1 MFYQNINLNLKIIL
15 VTKLSQFYQGF
26 IPVAELFRFASI
38 IMARRDTSEDLPKAK
53 LNRNS
58 LHKATRLFSYLKPD
72 KGKYIAGL
80 IFLALT
86 SATALAFPILI
97 GDLVN
102 AAKESGSLAI
112 NKQAILLIVILIA
125 QAFFSFFRI
134 YLFAQTTENTLVR
147 LRKHLYSHLIQLP
160 MSFFTSNR
168 VGEINSRISADIT
181 QIQDTFTT
189 TLAEFLRQLILII
202 GGLIFITY
210 ISPQLTLFMLALIP
224 AIVIVGIIFGRYI
237 RKISRQVQDRV
248 AESNTIVQ
256 ETMQGIVNVKAFA
269 NEFIEVIRYQKSI
282 KEIAV
287 LSMKSAFSR
296 GLFASFIIFALF
308 GAIVA
313 IIWYATI
320 LMQAGGIEFGDV
332 ISFVIY
338 TSFIGASIGGI
349 AELYAQIQKAV
360 GATER
365 IFEIL
370 DQKPESI
377 DLRETRAVSTRLNG
391 EVEFKDVRFSY
402 PSRTELS
409 VLNGISFHAQPGESI
424 AIVGPSGAGKS
435 TITQLLLRFYDPN
448 SGSILI
454 DGKNANDYTLTELRD
469 HMAIVPQD
477 VILFGG
483 TIKENILYGKPDA
496 SNEEVISA
504 AEKANARVFIESF
517 PEKYET
523 IVGERGI
530 TLSGGQ
536 RQRIAIARAVLKDP
550 SILILDE
557 ATSSLD
563 SESERLVQEAL
574 DKLMVGRTTFIV
586 AHRLSTIRNASR
598 ILVIDK
604 GVVSESGKHEELIAL
619 PNGLYSNLSRLQ
631 YEY

>member
-1 MFYQNINLNLKIIL
+1 
-15 VTKLSQFYQGF
+15 
-26 IPVAELFRFASI
+26 
-38 IMARRDTSEDLPKAK
+38 MAKNKTSEDLPKAK

-58 LHKATRLFSYLKPD
+58 IQKATRLFSYLQPD

-86 SATALAFPILI
+86 SATALAFPKLI
-97 GDLVN
+97 GDLVDS
-102 AAKESGSLAI
+102 AKQTGTVAI
-112 NKQAILLIVILIA
+112 NKQAILLIVILVA

-147 LRKHLYSHLIQLP
+147 LRHHLYSHLIQLP

-189 TLAEFLRQLILII
+189 TLAEFLRQIILII
-202 GGLIFITY
+202 GGLIFISL

-224 AIVIVGIIFGRYI
+224 AIVVGGIVFGRYI

-282 KEIAV
+282 KEIAT

-313 IIWYATI
+313 IVWYATH
-320 LMQAGGIEFGDV
+320 LMQEGRIAFGDV

-370 DQKPESI
+370 DHQPEEI
-377 DLRETRAVSTRLNG
+377 DLNETRARVDRLKG
-391 EVEFKDVRFSY
+391 DVEFKDVRFSY
-402 PSRTELS
+402 PARKEMN
-409 VLNGISFHAQPGESI
+409 VLNGISFKANAGESI

-435 TITQLLLRFYDPN
+435 TLTQLLLRFYEPDA
-448 SGSILI
+448 GHIFI
-454 DGKNANDYTLTELRD
+454 DGKDADTYTLTQLRD

-483 TIKENILYGKPDA
+483 TIKENILYGKPTATD
-496 SNEEVISA
+496 EEVRAA
-504 AEKANARVFIESF
+504 AEKANALSFIEKF
-517 PEKYET
+517 PEGYDT

-604 GVVSESGKHEELIAL
+604 GIVAESGTHEELIGL
-619 PNGLYSNLSRLQ
+619 NNGVYSHLSRLQ
-631 YEY
+631 FDQREALA

>member
-1 MFYQNINLNLKIIL
+1 
-15 VTKLSQFYQGF
+15 
-26 IPVAELFRFASI
+26 
-38 IMARRDTSEDLPKAK
+38 MAKNKTSEDLPKAK
-53 LNRNS
+53 LNRTS
-58 LHKATRLFSYLKPD
+58 LQKATRLFSYLQPD

-86 SATALAFPILI
+86 SATALAFPKLI
-97 GDLVN
+97 GDLVD
-102 AAKESGSLAI
+102 AAKQTGAVAI
-112 NKQAILLIVILIA
+112 NKQAILLIVILVA

-147 LRKHLYSHLIQLP
+147 LRHHLYSHLIQLP

-189 TLAEFLRQLILII
+189 TLAEFLRQIILII
-202 GGLIFITY
+202 GGLIFISL

-224 AIVIVGIIFGRYI
+224 AIVVGGIVFGRYI

-282 KEIAV
+282 KEIAT

-313 IIWYATI
+313 IVWYATH
-320 LMQAGGIEFGDV
+320 LMQEGRIAFGDV

-370 DQKPESI
+370 DHQPEEI
-377 DLRETRAVSTRLNG
+377 DLNETRAREERLNG
-391 EVEFKDVRFSY
+391 DVEFKDVRFSY
-402 PSRTELS
+402 PARKEMN
-409 VLNGISFHAQPGESI
+409 VLNGISFKANAGESI

-435 TITQLLLRFYDPN
+435 TLTQLLLRFYEPDA
-448 SGSILI
+448 GHILI
-454 DGKNANDYTLTELRD
+454 DGKDADAYTLTQLRD

-483 TIKENILYGKPDA
+483 TIKENILYGKPTA
-496 SNEEVISA
+496 SDEEVRAA
-504 AEKANARVFIESF
+504 AEKANALSFIEKF
-517 PEKYET
+517 PEGYDT

-604 GVVSESGKHEELIAL
+604 GIVAESGTHEELSAL
-619 PNGLYSNLSRLQ
+619 NNGVYSHLSRLQ
-631 YEY
+631 FDQRDAIV

>member
-1 MFYQNINLNLKIIL
+1 
-15 VTKLSQFYQGF
+15 
-26 IPVAELFRFASI
+26 
-38 IMARRDTSEDLPKAK
+38 MARNNSSEDLPKAK
-53 LNRNS
+53 ITKTS
-58 LHKATRLFSYLKPD
+58 LQKATRLFGYLKPD

-86 SATALAFPILI
+86 SATALAFPMLI
-97 GDLVN
+97 GELVN
-102 AAKESGSLAI
+102 GAKDSTTPESI
-112 NKQAILLIVILIA
+112 NTRALLLMAILLA
-125 QAFFSFFRI
+125 QAVFSFFRI

-147 LRKHLYSHLIQLP
+147 LRQHLYSHLITMP
-160 MSFFTSNR
+160 MAFFTKNR

-189 TLAEFLRQLILII
+189 TLAEFLRQFILII
-202 GGLIFITY
+202 GGLIFITV

-237 RKISRQVQDRV
+237 RKISRQVQDTV

-269 NEFIEVIRYQKSI
+269 NEFLELRRYGKSI
-282 KEIAV
+282 REIAV
-287 LSMKSAFSR
+287 LSMKSALSR
-296 GLFASFIIFALF
+296 SFFASFIILALF
-308 GAIVA
+308 GAIVG
-313 IIWYATI
+313 IVWYATHLLQNGEI
-320 LMQAGGIEFGDV
+320 TFGEV

-370 DQKPESI
+370 DQEPEKI
-377 DLRETRAVSTRLNG
+377 NPEKEEKKYAPIQGNVSFEN
-391 EVEFKDVRFSY
+391 VEFSY
-402 PSRTELS
+402 PSRPELII
-409 VLNGISFHAQPGESI
+409 LKGISFNAKAGERI

-435 TITQLLLRFYDPN
+435 TITQLLLRFYEPDA
-448 SGSILI
+448 GAIYV
-454 DGKNANDYTLTELRD
+454 DGKNASEYTLTALRNQ
-469 HMAIVPQD
+469 MAIVPQD
-477 VILFGG
+477 VLLFGG
-483 TIKENILYGKPDA
+483 TIRENILYGNPEA
-496 SNEEVISA
+496 TEEQLISA
-504 AEKANARVFIESF
+504 AKKANAHEFITGF

-523 IVGERGI
+523 LVGERGI

-563 SESERLVQEAL
+563 SESERLVQDAL
-574 DKLMVGRTTFIV
+574 DKLMIGRTSFIV
-586 AHRLSTIRNASR
+586 AHRLSTIRSADR
-598 ILVIDK
+598 ILVIDQGHVK
-604 GVVSESGKHEELIAL
+604 ETGTHDELIAIE
-619 PNGLYSNLSRLQ
+619 NGIYANLSKLQ
-631 YEY
+631 FDLREPVA